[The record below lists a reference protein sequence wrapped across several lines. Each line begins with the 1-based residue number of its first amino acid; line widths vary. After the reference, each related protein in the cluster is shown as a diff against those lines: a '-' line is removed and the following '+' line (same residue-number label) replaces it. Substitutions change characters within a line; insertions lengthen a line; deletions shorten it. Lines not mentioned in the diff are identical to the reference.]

1 MCLSVQKRT
10 KISPKSGGFT
20 LVELLVVIAIIG
32 ILIALLLPAIQAA
45 RESARRM
52 SCSNNMKQL
61 GMASQ
66 THVSINKRL
75 PTNGWSAQWLGIPE
89 RGTGH
94 GQPGGWI
101 FNLLQYMEE
110 KQIYMM
116 QNGRDN
122 ASRRLVAKL
131 MIQTF
136 IPCMNCPSRRPA
148 VALPFNTTHTS
159 FYIGDNG
166 LKSADLRAGDGCAR
180 SDYACNGGPEQNP
193 PGAHGFPAGSPI
205 TYSNALGTNAIA
217 FSSWA
222 QNCKGTVFLGSE
234 IRLQDIPDGSSHTLM
249 AAEKYMNRYN
259 YLTGGSPAD
268 NENMYIG
275 DDRDIR
281 RFTGTET
288 ENSSLSSI
296 VNYLPRRDQGNNDA
310 STPEEDHNGMCF
322 GSAHPSSLNCIMC
335 DGSSHSISYTIDG
348 ATWSRLGNR
357 KDGKG
362 IGAEAY

>member
-1 MCLSVQKRT
+1 MRENAAT
-10 KISPKSGGFT
+10 KSRGFT

-45 RESARRM
+45 RESARRL
-52 SCSNNMKQL
+52 SCANNMRQS
-61 GMASQ
+61 GMAAQ

-75 PTNGWSAQWLGIPE
+75 PTNGWSCQWIGIPE
-89 RGTGH
+89 RGTGR

-110 KQIYMM
+110 KQVYMM
-116 QNGRDN
+116 QYGLGD
-122 ASRRLVAKL
+122 AARRIIAKQ
-131 MIQTF
+131 MTQTP
-136 IPCMNCPSRRPA
+136 IPNMNCPSRRPP

-166 LKSADLRAGDGCAR
+166 LKSEPLSSSDRCAR

-193 PGAHGFPAGSPI
+193 VGATNFASGAPTS
-205 TYSNALGTNAIA
+205 YKDALVTNVQVMG
-217 FSSWA
+217 SWA
-222 QNCKGTVFLGSE
+222 QYCTGTIFCGSV

-249 AAEKYMNRYN
+249 VGEKYIDRFN
-259 YLTGGSPAD
+259 YLTGGDPAD

-288 ENSSLSSI
+288 QNSNNNPT
-296 VNYLPRRDQGNNDA
+296 VNYLPRRDQGAATVDD
-310 STPEEDHNGMCF
+310 DHNSMCF

-335 DGSSHSISYTIDG
+335 DGSVHSISYIIDG

-362 IGAEAY
+362 VSAEAY